1 MATPSD
7 LIRVAAAEVGTG
19 TGRKYW
25 EYFGGTYVS
34 PSITP
39 YCARFVSWC
48 LIKANVTCEGF
59 PRSVA
64 IDRRDGFERMVE
76 PEDLRPGDVVGFD
89 WDYDRTGDHVGIVED
104 RDAVDASII
113 TFEGNTGGGRVLRCT
128 RRLYQCTIGV
138 RPYFEDSTSPAKE
151 QGLLDLDGIAGF
163 NTISLAQEQLI
174 TPVDGVISGQRSAND
189 RYRRNVWAV
198 EHGTSGSPMV
208 AELQRRVGA
217 GVDGHWGED
226 TSRRLQLVL
235 KDMGYYTGPID
246 CDFAHHSVVAWQRS
260 LNDRRWVA

>member
-64 IDRRDGFERMVE
+64 LDRRDGFERMVE

-89 WDYDRTGDHVGIVED
+89 WDYDRRGDHVGIVV
-104 RDAVDASII
+104 AVEGDVVTIDTI
-113 TFEGNTGGGRVLRCT
+113 EGNTAGGKVARCT
-128 RRLYQCTIGV
+128 RYVYQCTVGV
-138 RPYFEDSTSPAKE
+138 RPNYT
-151 QGLLDLDGIAGF
+151 GV
-163 NTISLAQEQLI
+163 SLA
-174 TPVDGVISGQRSAND
+174 VDGWAGKQTITALQEALGTYADGVLSDQLASHD
-189 RYRRNVWAV
+189 RYRRNVWAI
-198 EHGTSGSPMV
+198 EHGAGHDGSACV
-208 AELQRRVGA
+208 RALQERIGA
-217 GVDGHWGED
+217 HVDGDWGEE
-226 TSRRLQLVL
+226 TTKRLQLVL
-235 KDMGYYTGPID
+235 QDMGLYTGGID
-246 CDFAHHSVVAWQRS
+246 GDFGQHSVKALQRS
-260 LNDRRWVA
+260 LNDKRWQ